1 LLVVT
6 ASGIFSLPYWN
17 RFKSTCDYNG
27 TATATSAFGRHI
39 FSNRQYDLF
48 TSFRII
54 QWNSDAERRVIT
66 SPEDDASYRIVGHA
80 SRACTSQ
87 RTWWGQVIK
96 KEFNKISKLGY
107 IEHIV
112 EFVYTEDGIV

>member
-1 LLVVT
+1 LK
-6 ASGIFSLPYWN
+6 F
-17 RFKSTCDYNG
+17 
-27 TATATSAFGRHI
+27 
-39 FSNRQYDLF
+39 
-48 TSFRII
+48 
-54 QWNSDAERRVIT
+54 DAERRVIT
-66 SPEDDASYRIVGHA
+66 SPEADASYRTVGHA

-112 EFVYTEDGIV
+112 SLYVLKME

>member
-1 LLVVT
+1 MAQQQQHQLLVGISFQIDNMT
-6 ASGIFSLPYWN
+6 YSHHLASFNGIQMQNAESLPHL
-17 RFKSTCDYNG
+17 KMMQAIELLG
-27 TATATSAFGRHI
+27 T
-39 FSNRQYDLF
+39 
-48 TSFRII
+48 
-54 QWNSDAERRVIT
+54 RV
-66 SPEDDASYRIVGHA
+66 
-80 SRACTSQ
+80 ACTSQ